1 MDKEPFF
8 VVSFSDDNNSHNILD
23 AYADNQQP
31 QVEMCPSTPFIEAW
45 ITYGMT
51 KRSNFT
57 GADDLEQ
64 HSDIGPTNNHTDINP
79 KTMALDVDLIEGWKN
94 YQSPVI
100 SNLGVQAY
108 DINLDL
114 KSVRE
119 NPFTDQETV
128 PFIEP
133 LRIIDMTR
141 FTPRPGSAPDG
152 NYDSASV
159 LEKFLSL
166 SETDNKFRRLPVL
179 GPEKTGK
186 QTPVIPT
193 EGIDDFRTALLQI
206 PKSILNCGSCDSII
220 TYTQYK
226 RYDYTI
232 KDVPEFAEMPFVKNR
247 RPRDSDDIEFYLKNA
262 NTSDEN
268 NENNQI
274 PVESSG
280 RNLIVYRLSCA
291 RDANIRDK
299 QIKKITILDGNDFFD
314 IAFDRYRCFDTPAT
328 NCSVSHILE
337 IVSTALFFIIAYI
350 FFRAMVYTIEG
361 STREPCISIIQ
372 KVSDAAKDVSK
383 KRN

>member
-31 QVEMCPSTPFIEAW
+31 EVEMCPSTPFIEAW

-51 KRSNFT
+51 KSSNFT
-57 GADDLEQ
+57 DADDLEQ
-64 HSDIGPTNNHTDINP
+64 HPDIGPTNNHTDINP
-79 KTMALDVDLIEGWKN
+79 KTMALDVNLIEGWKG
-94 YQSPVI
+94 YKPPVI
-100 SNLGVQAY
+100 SNPDVQAY

-114 KSVRE
+114 KRVGD
-119 NPFTDQETV
+119 NQFTEQQTV

-141 FTPRPGSAPDG
+141 FTPSPGSAPDG
-152 NYDSASV
+152 NYVPESV
-159 LEKFLSL
+159 LEYFLS
-166 SETDNKFRRLPVL
+166 ENPKKFPKKLVL
-179 GPEKTGK
+179 GTLGPSR
-186 QTPVIPT
+186 QTPVIPVEDIT
-193 EGIDDFRTALLQI
+193 NFRTALQQI
-206 PKSILNCGSCDSII
+206 PKSILDCGSCDSII

-226 RYDYTI
+226 RYDHTN

-247 RPRDSDDIEFYLKNA
+247 KPRDSDDIEFYLKNA
-262 NTSDEN
+262 NTSDETS
-268 NENNQI
+268 ENKQT
-274 PVESSG
+274 PVKRSG

-337 IVSTALFFIIAYI
+337 IVSTALFFILAYI
-350 FFRAMVYTIEG
+350 TFRAMVYTIEG
-361 STREPCISIIQ
+361 STREPCISIIE